1 MTHYECT
8 PHTHIRRHFFHL
20 LQGLITLQQNLM
32 TTLEMEGD
40 TNLLLM
46 TTADYEN
53 SKIVAI
59 FLWCDQPK

>member
-1 MTHYECT
+1 MHP
-8 PHTHIRRHFFHL
+8 PHTHTSDAILFHL

-46 TTADYEN
+46 TTADYEQ
-53 SKIVAI
+53 
-59 FLWCDQPK
+59 L